1 MLIVVRFI
9 MFVLDRA
16 LKMAK
21 LTPEPESE
29 VCHVREAGQKNL
41 HLGLPK
47 LGALCH
53 SNIIMSFMVSY
64 TLPLLLEAIGLLL

>member
-29 VCHVREAGQKNL
+29 VCHVREAGQK
-41 HLGLPK
+41 K
-47 LGALCH
+47 T
-53 SNIIMSFMVSY
+53 SFGIAQIRGTSA
-64 TLPLLLEAIGLLL
+64 TAT

>member
-16 LKMAK
+16 LKFAK

-29 VCHVREAGQKNL
+29 VCHVREASQEKKRSFGIAQIR
-41 HLGLPK
+41 GDP
-47 LGALCH
+47 CH
-53 SNIIMSFMVSY
+53 TNIIIFFGRGANS
-64 TLPLLLEAIGLLL
+64 PLETF

>member
-16 LKMAK
+16 LKFAK

-29 VCHVREAGQKNL
+29 VCHVREASEEKNV

-47 LGALCH
+47 LGGTPA
-53 SNIIMSFMVSY
+53 
-64 TLPLLLEAIGLLL
+64 TPT

>member
-29 VCHVREAGQKNL
+29 VCHVREAGQK
-41 HLGLPK
+41 K
-47 LGALCH
+47 LGIAQIRGT
-53 SNIIMSFMVSY
+53 SA
-64 TLPLLLEAIGLLL
+64 TAT

>member
-47 LGALCH
+47 LGGTPA
-53 SNIIMSFMVSY
+53 
-64 TLPLLLEAIGLLL
+64 TAI

>member
-29 VCHVREAGQKNL
+29 VCFARGASQEKKL
-41 HLGLPK
+41 HLELPK
-47 LGALCH
+47 LGETPA
-53 SNIIMSFMVSY
+53 
-64 TLPLLLEAIGLLL
+64 TAT

>member
-29 VCHVREAGQKNL
+29 VCHVREAGQK
-41 HLGLPK
+41 K
-47 LGALCH
+47 T
-53 SNIIMSFMVSY
+53 SFGI
-64 TLPLLLEAIGLLL
+64 A